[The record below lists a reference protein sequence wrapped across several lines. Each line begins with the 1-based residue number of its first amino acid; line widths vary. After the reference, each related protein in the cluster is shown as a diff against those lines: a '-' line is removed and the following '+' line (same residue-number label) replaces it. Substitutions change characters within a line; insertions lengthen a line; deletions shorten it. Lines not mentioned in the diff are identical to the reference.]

1 MAICARRFQ
10 QAPLDGESGRPL
22 ETWVSLLESAKFDG
36 DEQDG
41 RGPSS
46 ASGDD
51 ALDDDVWVLRCSA
64 LISLDTSTVDT
75 GRAR

>member
-41 RGPSS
+41 RAPSS

-51 ALDDDVWVLRCSA
+51 ALDDLRQILVQERLA
-64 LISLDTSTVDT
+64 AKPETIARAT
-75 GRAR
+75 G

>member
-22 ETWVSLLESAKFDG
+22 ETWVSLLESAKLDG

-41 RGPSS
+41 RTPSS

-51 ALDDDVWVLRCSA
+51 ALDD
-64 LISLDTSTVDT
+64 
-75 GRAR
+75 GE

>member
-10 QAPLDGESGRPL
+10 QAPLDGESGRPF
-22 ETWVSLLESAKFDG
+22 ETWVSLLESAKLDG

-41 RGPSS
+41 RAPSS

-51 ALDDDVWVLRCSA
+51 ALDD
-64 LISLDTSTVDT
+64 
-75 GRAR
+75 GE